1 MATPQE
7 NVVGFPIQGKA
18 AIDRSFAVRW
28 KHEEL
33 FDEGFVAVPTRFLQ
47 LYAHLKPY
55 PLTPGEALFAL
66 ELMSFKWT
74 ADAPFPSYQRIAKR
88 MGVTD
93 KMVRRYAQGLE
104 AKKYLRRETRVSQT
118 NRFDLTGLFDA
129 LLEAVVRVKSTETS
143 QASEEQ
149 KPHV

>member
-7 NVVGFPIQGKA
+7 NVVGFPMQGNTT
-18 AIDRSFAVRW
+18 IDRSLVTRW
-28 KHEEL
+28 KHEEV
-33 FDEGFVAVPTRFLQ
+33 FDEGFVGVPTRFLQ
-47 LYAHLKPY
+47 LYAQLKPY

-93 KMVRRYAQGLE
+93 KMVRRYAQSLE

-118 NRFDLTGLFDA
+118 NKFDLTGLFDA
-129 LLEAVVRVKSTETS
+129 LLEAAIRTKEIEAAQS
-143 QASEEQ
+143 AGGLN
-149 KPHV
+149 